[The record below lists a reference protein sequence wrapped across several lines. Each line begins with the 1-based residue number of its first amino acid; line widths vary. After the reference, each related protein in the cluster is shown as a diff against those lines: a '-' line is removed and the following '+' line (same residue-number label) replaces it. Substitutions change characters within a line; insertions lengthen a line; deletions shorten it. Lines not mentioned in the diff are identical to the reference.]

1 MRRWIPFWFVA
12 ALALGAALP
21 LGCGEPEKC
30 KGADCD
36 GGQAGSG
43 GSEPECQ
50 TNLDCEPGLACIE
63 GECSPCG
70 SDGHC
75 LRVERCDPASLRC
88 VYREGWGNECSAHE
102 QCPLGRYCVQGLCIA
117 VNLATPCGSMGQCP
131 EGMRCN
137 TRVGNPPVCEE
148 DVGCGDDLDC
158 RDNEVC
164 NQRTGQ
170 CEIACTPENQAEVCR
185 AREICVDGQCVE
197 CETDEDCS
205 LGLVCDG
212 GFCVGEGTCFTDRDC
227 PVGQV
232 CNRRIH
238 ICTERPPPCTSDNEC
253 LPDERCDVASGQCRL
268 RACQPDL
275 DAPNGSQEEAVLIG
289 TGERRNLVVCENEE
303 KWYRFE
309 LSEGDLI
316 SIIINTDV
324 LSMTGF
330 EAQFRTADGL
340 VLASSVHEIK
350 MTIAET
356 GDYFLRIR
364 TRNERVYYRLDVLI
378 ASGRPCRNDTFEP
391 NNEAQMAKRLDAQ
404 VQPGLVICPGD
415 VDWFEIEVPVGQGL
429 SATLLQE
436 ELGNL
441 ELELY
446 DGDGTTLLDRDD
458 STRMEKQVKA
468 TQLNRGRAF
477 LRVRASD
484 SRTEN
489 GYGLQ
494 IGRP

>member
-1 MRRWIPFWFVA
+1 GRGGVRQGQRCDQAGHHRDRAGQGFRDPRGPEHQGPVQAGRGLGGPRDRLAFGNPDAHRQDSGGSRSMRRWIPFWFVA

-238 ICTERPPPCTSDNEC
+238 IC
-253 LPDERCDVASGQCRL
+253 
-268 RACQPDL
+268 
-275 DAPNGSQEEAVLIG
+275 
-289 TGERRNLVVCENEE
+289 
-303 KWYRFE
+303 
-309 LSEGDLI
+309 
-316 SIIINTDV
+316 
-324 LSMTGF
+324 
-330 EAQFRTADGL
+330 
-340 VLASSVHEIK
+340 
-350 MTIAET
+350 
-356 GDYFLRIR
+356 
-364 TRNERVYYRLDVLI
+364 
-378 ASGRPCRNDTFEP
+378 
-391 NNEAQMAKRLDAQ
+391 
-404 VQPGLVICPGD
+404 
-415 VDWFEIEVPVGQGL
+415 
-429 SATLLQE
+429 
-436 ELGNL
+436 
-441 ELELY
+441 
-446 DGDGTTLLDRDD
+446 
-458 STRMEKQVKA
+458 
-468 TQLNRGRAF
+468 
-477 LRVRASD
+477 
-484 SRTEN
+484 
-489 GYGLQ
+489 
-494 IGRP
+494 